1 MHLKKMGSMVVRMLD
16 WCASTPYH
24 AGMNLK
30 REVVPVQDQELCSF
44 RVWPDGTAQA
54 LEDGVEP
61 YSWMSDDFAV
71 VKATSEQHALQL
83 AESEDK

>member
-1 MHLKKMGSMVVRMLD
+1 M
-16 WCASTPYH
+16 
-24 AGMNLK
+24 
-30 REVVPVQDQELCSF
+30 QDQELCSF
-44 RVWPDGTAQA
+44 RVWPDGTVQA
-54 LEDGVEP
+54 FEDGVEP